1 MFSFAQRLFSQA
13 LSLFPRTPTDL
24 QPLLDFL
31 SFLLSSSHPLS
42 LIFYALSLSR
52 FCYGHGWSLSL
63 FPNVTSLTV
72 VANGS
77 PFSHCGFGGSLL
89 YGSWFVVRFS
99 WVFVVIWFWLSFG
112 NGGGCCDLI
121 LAGFQPLWWWL
132 WFDFGWVLAVVV
144 VVWIW
149 LWLGFDNGVWLEVGG
164 DELKKFR
171 PWRFRE
177 KQKERGRKNKT

>member
-1 MFSFAQRLFSQA
+1 MGLITHLHTSHNQSTWGITCYMLEILTLCYSEL
-13 LSLFPRTPTDL
+13 LSLATHCSNMLKKNHLFIRTHACSNWKIVFFL
-24 QPLLDFL
+24 QCLSSKLFLSSLTELHPLSDFL

-99 WVFVVIWFWLSFG
+99 WVFVVICFWLSFG

-121 LAGFQPLWWWL
+121 LAGFQPLW
-132 WFDFGWVLAVVV
+132 
-144 VVWIW
+144 
-149 LWLGFDNGVWLEVGG
+149 
-164 DELKKFR
+164 
-171 PWRFRE
+171 
-177 KQKERGRKNKT
+177 